1 MYSSEK
7 QNYKTLNNLSLKK
20 VLFLIINLMKIKSI
34 LKLSV
39 LCFTFG
45 NLSAQNPWPKANN
58 TAQPWTRWWWMGS
71 AVDEKGL
78 DKQLT
83 TLSKAGFGGVEIVPI
98 YGAKGFE
105 NKYINYLS
113 PEWMKMLQFTTDKAK
128 SLNMGVD
135 MSVGTGWP
143 IGGLQVDENDA
154 ATKMIVQTYDIQ
166 PNEKFSEK
174 IVLKDEKQKNI
185 KATKLDIVTA
195 YNEKNEAFV
204 LTDKVALDGTLNWKP
219 ISGKWTIYAVFVG
232 KTLQKVKRAAPGGDG
247 YTLDHFSPDATKDYL
262 KTFDKAFGNSNYGV
276 RSFFND
282 SYEVYGADW
291 TTNFKEEFKK
301 RRGYDLSQ
309 YIKYL
314 VSDEESELAGK
325 IKSDYRET
333 MSELIL
339 NNFTDN
345 FTNWAHSKNSKNTNQ
360 AHGSP
365 GNLLD
370 LYAAVDIPESETF
383 GSTKFDI
390 EGLKRN
396 VEDINTKEVPDIN
409 MLKFA
414 SSAANITGKPLISN
428 ESFTWLTEHFKTSWS
443 QVKPEAEQI
452 FLSGINHIF
461 YHGTT
466 YTPADVQFPGWLF
479 YASTNFV
486 PENSLWPNIKGLNS
500 YIERTQSVLQSGK
513 SDNEILMYWPV
524 YDQWANPK
532 GKDMAFKIH
541 NIEKWLHP
549 SVFYENLEK
558 LGKSGYS
565 LDMISDKMIGEAKFE
580 NQNIQV
586 SKNGG
591 SYKVLIIPQLN
602 YFSESTLRNIL
613 NLAQN
618 GASVIFQNEPKNVP
632 GFFEFEKRRNELQSL
647 WAKIPFQQ
655 DGNLQSAT
663 FGKGKIVLSSDVE
676 KGLEYLKIEREK
688 LTDTGLKFVRRKFDG
703 GKYYY
708 IVNHTSKEINQ
719 KIPLNFIG
727 KQIALMNPEN
737 GDFGVAEAQN
747 NSVKVQLK
755 SGKSLIIKASETTDN
770 SISKWKYIEKMEA
783 PIILNQPW
791 QLTFNEGGPE
801 LPKSKTLDKL
811 QPWTNFTEDAST
823 QSFSGTG
830 VYTTSFKLNKKAD
843 DFVLKFD
850 KLYESAKVIINGQD
864 AGIVWSLPFE
874 INVGKYLKKGKNTV
888 QIEVSN
894 LMANRIRYMDQ
905 NKIQWRNY
913 HEINFVNIDYKPF
926 DASNW
931 KVQPSGLD
939 GEIQLIPVY
948 FSK

>member
-1 MYSSEK
+1 
-7 QNYKTLNNLSLKK
+7 
-20 VLFLIINLMKIKSI
+20 MKIKNI
-34 LKLSV
+34 VKLSV
-39 LCFTFG
+39 LCFAFG
-45 NLSAQNPWPKANN
+45 NLSAQNPWPKATN

-83 TLSKAGFGGVEIVPI
+83 TLSNAGFGGVEIVPI

-105 NKYINYLS
+105 RKYINYLS
-113 PEWMKMLQFTTDKAK
+113 PEWMKMLQFTTNKAK

-135 MSVGTGWP
+135 MAIGTGWP
-143 IGGLQVDENDA
+143 IGGPQVSEQDA
-154 ATKMIVQTYDIQ
+154 ATKMIVQTYTIQ

-174 IVLKDEKQKNI
+174 IVLKDEKQKNLKTI
-185 KATKLDIVTA
+185 KLDIVTA
-195 YNEKNEAFV
+195 YNEKNEAII
-204 LTDKVALDGTLNWKP
+204 LTDKISDDGALNWKP
-219 ISGKWTIYAVFVG
+219 ATGKWTIYAVFVG
-232 KTLQKVKRAAPGGDG
+232 KTLQKVKRAAPGGEG
-247 YTLDHFSPDATKDYL
+247 FTLDHFSPDATKDYL
-262 KTFDKAFGNSNYGV
+262 KTFDTSFGNSNYGI

-282 SYEVYGADW
+282 SYEVYNADW
-291 TTNFKEEFKK
+291 TADFKDEFKK
-301 RRGYDLSQ
+301 RRGYDLSP

-314 VSDEESELAGK
+314 VSDEENEITGR

-339 NNFTDN
+339 DNFTKN

-383 GSTKFDI
+383 GSTQFNI
-390 EGLKRN
+390 SGLRRN
-396 VEDINTKEVPDIN
+396 KEDINNKEIPDIN

-414 SSAANITGKPLISN
+414 SSAANVTGKPLISN

-486 PENSLWPNIKGLNS
+486 PDNSLWPDIKGLNS
-500 YIERTQSVLQSGK
+500 YIERTQSVLQNGK

-524 YDQWANPK
+524 YDQWASVK

-549 SVFYENLEK
+549 TPFYENLEK

-565 LDMISDKMIGEAKFE
+565 LDMVSDKMIDEAISE
-580 NQNIQV
+580 NQHIQV

-591 SYKVLIIPQLN
+591 SYKVLIIPNLN
-602 YFSESTLRNIL
+602 YLPESTFKSIL

-618 GASVIFQNEPKNVP
+618 GTLVIFQSEPKDVP
-632 GFFEFEKRRNELQSL
+632 GYFESEKRRNELHSL
-647 WAKIPFQQ
+647 WNKIPFQQ
-655 DGNLQSAT
+655 SGNLKTAA
-663 FGKGKIVLSSDVE
+663 FGKGKIIVSSDVE
-676 KGLEYLKIEREK
+676 KGLEFLKIEREK
-688 LTDTGLKFVRRKFDG
+688 LTETGLKFVRRQFEG

-719 KIPLNFIG
+719 FVPINYSG
-727 KQIALMNPEN
+727 KQVSIMDPEN
-737 GDFGVAEAQN
+737 GNFGIAEIQN
-747 NSVKVQLK
+747 NSVKIQLK
-755 SGKSLIIKASETTDN
+755 SGESLILKASENTDN
-770 SISKWKYIEKMEA
+770 SIPKWKYIEKTDA
-783 PIILNQPW
+783 PIVLNQPW
-791 QLTFNEGGPE
+791 QLAFKEGGPE
-801 LPKSKTLDKL
+801 LPKARTLKKL
-811 QPWTNFTEDAST
+811 EPWTHFSEEPST

-830 VYTTSFKLNKKAD
+830 IYTTALNIKKKNAD
-843 DFVLKFD
+843 DYLLKFD
-850 KLYESAKVIINGQD
+850 KLYESAKVIVNGHD
-864 AGIVWSLPFE
+864 AGIVWSIPFE
-874 INVGKYLKKGKNTV
+874 INIGKYLKKGKNTI
-888 QIEVSN
+888 QIEVCN

-926 DASNW
+926 DASDW
-931 KVQPSGLD
+931 KVQPSGLE
-939 GEIQLIPVY
+939 GEIQLIPIY
-948 FSK
+948 YSK

>member
-1 MYSSEK
+1 M
-7 QNYKTLNNLSLKK
+7 N
-20 VLFLIINLMKIKSI
+20 IKNI
-34 LKLSV
+34 VKLSV
-39 LCFTFG
+39 LCFAFG
-45 NLSAQNPWPKANN
+45 NLSAQNPWPKATN

-83 TLSKAGFGGVEIVPI
+83 TLSNAGFGGVEIVPI

-105 NKYINYLS
+105 NKYISYLS

-135 MSVGTGWP
+135 MAVGTGWP
-143 IGGLQVDENDA
+143 IGGPQVDEQDA
-154 ATKMIVQTYDIQ
+154 ATKMIVQAYSIQ
-166 PNEKFSEK
+166 PNEIFSEK
-174 IVLKDEKQKNI
+174 IVLKDEKQKNL
-185 KATKLDIVTA
+185 KTTKLDIVTA
-195 YNEKNEAFV
+195 YNEKNEAII
-204 LTDKVALDGTLNWKP
+204 LTDKVNADGTLNWKP
-219 ISGKWTIYAVFVG
+219 SSGRWKIYAVFIG

-247 YTLDHFSPDATKDYL
+247 YTLDHFSPDVTKDYL
-262 KTFDKAFGNSNYGV
+262 RTFDKAFGNSNYGI

-282 SYEVYGADW
+282 SYEVYNADW
-291 TTNFKEEFKK
+291 TVDFKDEFKK
-301 RRGYDLSQ
+301 RRGYDLAP

-314 VSDEESELAGK
+314 IEDNESEIAGR

-339 NNFTDN
+339 HNFTEN
-345 FTNWAHSKNSKNTNQ
+345 FTSWAHSKNSKNTNQ

-390 EGLKRN
+390 QGLKRN

-466 YTPADVQFPGWLF
+466 YTPANVQFPGWLF

-549 SVFYENLEK
+549 TVFYENLEK

-565 LDMISDKMIGEAKFE
+565 LDMISDKMICDAKLE

-591 SYKVLIIPQLN
+591 SYKVLIVPQLN
-602 YFSESTLRNIL
+602 YLPESTLKNIL

-618 GASVIFQNEPKNVP
+618 GASVIFQSEPKDIP
-632 GFFEFEKRRNELQSL
+632 GNFEVEKRRNELQSL
-647 WAKIPFQQ
+647 WAKIQFQQ
-655 DGNLQSAT
+655 NGNLKSAT

-676 KGLEYLKIEREK
+676 KALEYLKIEREK
-688 LTDTGLKFVRRKFDG
+688 LTDTGLKFVRRQFDEG
-703 GKYYY
+703 RYYY
-708 IVNHTSKEINQ
+708 IVNQTSKEINQ
-719 KIPLNFIG
+719 NIPLNFVG
-727 KQIALMNPEN
+727 KQVTLMNPEN
-737 GDFGVAEAQN
+737 GNYGLAETHN
-747 NSVKVQLK
+747 NSVRVQLK
-755 SGKSLIIKASETTDN
+755 SGESMIIKNTENIYT
-770 SISKWKYIEKMEA
+770 SIPNWYYIEKTDS

-791 QLTFNEGGPE
+791 QLTFKEGGPE
-801 LPKSKTLDKL
+801 LPKSRTLDQL

-830 VYTTSFKLNKKAD
+830 VYTTSFKLKKNKAD

-850 KLYESAKVIINGQD
+850 KLYESAKVIVNGQD

-874 INVGKYLKKGKNTV
+874 TNVGKYLKKGKNTI

>member
-1 MYSSEK
+1 
-7 QNYKTLNNLSLKK
+7 
-20 VLFLIINLMKIKSI
+20 MKIKNI
-34 LKLSV
+34 IKLSV
-39 LCFTFG
+39 ICFAFG
-45 NLSAQNPWPKANN
+45 NLSAQNPWPKTTE
-58 TAQPWTRWWWMGS
+58 TAKPWTRWWWMGS

-83 TLSKAGFGGVEIVPI
+83 TLSRAGFGGVEIVPI

-113 PEWMKMLQFTTDKAK
+113 PEWMKMLQFTTNEAK

-143 IGGLQVDENDA
+143 IGGPQVDEQDA
-154 ATKMIVQTYDIQ
+154 ATKMIVQTYTISPD
-166 PNEKFSEK
+166 EKFSEK
-174 IVLKDEKQKNI
+174 IVLKDEKQKNL
-185 KATKLDIVTA
+185 KTVKLDIVTA
-195 YNEKNEAFV
+195 YNEKNEAVV
-204 LTDKVALDGTLNWKP
+204 LTDKVNNDGVLDWKP
-219 ISGKWTIYAVFVG
+219 NSGKWTVYAVFVG

-247 YTLDHFSPDATKDYL
+247 YTLDHFSPEATKDYL
-262 KTFDKAFGNSNYGV
+262 KTFDKAFGNSNYGI

-282 SYEVYGADW
+282 SYEVYNADW
-291 TTNFKEEFKK
+291 TPNFKDEFKK
-301 RRGYDLSQ
+301 RRGYDVSP

-314 VSDEESELAGK
+314 VNNEENEIAGR

-339 NNFTDN
+339 NNFTKD

-390 EGLKRN
+390 TGLRRN
-396 VEDINTKEVPDIN
+396 VEDINTKEIPDIN

-414 SSAANITGKPLISN
+414 SSAANVTGKPLISN

-466 YTPADVQFPGWLF
+466 YTPSDVQFPGWLF

-486 PENSLWPNIKGLNS
+486 PENSLWPHLKGLNS

-513 SDNEILMYWPV
+513 PDNELLMYWPI
-524 YDQWANPK
+524 YDQWASPK
-532 GKDMAFKIH
+532 GKDVTFKVH
-541 NIEKWLHP
+541 NVEKWLQP
-549 SVFYENLEK
+549 TVMYKNLTELSK
-558 LGKSGYS
+558 IGYS
-565 LDMISDKMIGEAKFE
+565 IDMASDKMINESKLE
-580 NQNIQV
+580 NQNIQGA
-586 SKNGG
+586 KNGG
-591 SYKVLIIPQLN
+591 SYKVLVIPELT
-602 YFSESTLRNIL
+602 YLPESTLKNIL
-613 NLAQN
+613 ELAQN
-618 GASVIFQNEPKNVP
+618 GASIIFQNEPKDIP
-632 GFFEFEKRRNELQSL
+632 GNFEVEKRRTQLKSL
-647 WAKIPFQQ
+647 WNQIPFQNQ
-655 DGNLQSAT
+655 PGNVKMAS
-663 FGKGKIVLSSDVE
+663 FGKGKIVLSSDVS
-676 KGLEYLKIEREK
+676 KALEYLKIEREK
-688 LTDTGLKFVRRKFDG
+688 LTDTGLKFVRRQFDG

-708 IVNHTSKEINQ
+708 IVNHTSKEINEFV
-719 KIPLNFIG
+719 PLNYSG
-727 KQIALMNPEN
+727 KQVALMNPEN
-737 GDFGVAEAQN
+737 GNFGVAEIQN
-747 NSVKVQLK
+747 NSVRIQLK
-755 SGKSLIIKASETTDN
+755 SGESLIIQASENTD
-770 SISKWKYIEKMEA
+770 ITIPKWKYIEKTDTS
-783 PIILNQPW
+783 IVLNQPW
-791 QLTFNEGGPE
+791 QLTFKEGGPE

-811 QPWTNFTEDAST
+811 QPWTNFTEDLST

-830 VYTTSFKLNKKAD
+830 VYTTSFKLKKNKAD

-850 KLYESAKVIINGQD
+850 KLYESAKVIVNGQD
-864 AGIVWSLPFE
+864 AGIVWSIPFE
-874 INVGKYLKKGKNTV
+874 INIGKYLKKGNNTI
-888 QIEVSN
+888 QIEVCN
-894 LMANRIRYMDQ
+894 LMANRIKYMDE

-939 GEIQLIPVY
+939 GEIQLIPIHY
-948 FSK
+948 SK

>member
-1 MYSSEK
+1 MK
-7 QNYKTLNNLSLKK
+7 FKN
-20 VLFLIINLMKIKSI
+20 II
-34 LKLSV
+34 KLSV
-39 LCFTFG
+39 LCLAFG
-45 NLSAQNPWPKANN
+45 NLSAQNPWPKADN

-71 AVDEKGL
+71 AVDERGL

-83 TLSKAGFGGVEIVPI
+83 TLAKAGFGGVEIVPI
-98 YGAKGFE
+98 YGAKSFE
-105 NKYINYLS
+105 NRYLNYLS
-113 PEWMKMLQFTTDKAK
+113 PEWMKMLQFTTTKAK

-135 MSVGTGWP
+135 MAVGTGWP
-143 IGGLQVDENDA
+143 IGGPQVSEQDA
-154 ATKMIVQTYDIQ
+154 ATKMIVQIYTIQ
-166 PNEKFSEK
+166 PNEKFSEN
-174 IVLKDEKQKNI
+174 IVLKDEKQKNLKTI
-185 KATKLDIVTA
+185 KLDIVTA
-195 YNEKNEAFV
+195 YNEKNEAVV
-204 LTDKVALDGTLNWKP
+204 LTDKINADGTLNWKP
-219 ISGKWTIYAVFVG
+219 TSGKWTIYAVFVG

-262 KTFDKAFGNSNYGV
+262 KTFDEAFGNSNYGI

-291 TTNFKEEFKK
+291 TSGFKEEFKK
-301 RRGYDLSQ
+301 RRGYDLSP

-314 VSDEESELAGK
+314 VEDNESETAGR

-333 MSELIL
+333 LSDLIL
-339 NNFTDN
+339 NNFTND

-383 GSTKFDI
+383 GSTQFDI
-390 EGLKRN
+390 AGLKRN
-396 VEDINTKEVPDIN
+396 PEDINTKEVPDIN

-414 SSAANITGKPLISN
+414 SSAANITGRPLISN

-466 YTPADVQFPGWLF
+466 YTPTDVQFPGWLF

-486 PENSLWPNIKGLNS
+486 PENSLWPDIKGLNS

-513 SDNEILMYWPV
+513 SDNEILMYWPI
-524 YDQWANPK
+524 YDQWASPK

-549 SVFYENLEK
+549 TIFYENLEK

-565 LDMISDKMIGEAKFE
+565 LDMISDKMIGAAQLN

-602 YFSESTLRNIL
+602 YLPESTLKNIL

-618 GASVIFQNEPKNVP
+618 GASVIFQSEPKDVP

-647 WAKIPFQQ
+647 WSQIPFQQ
-655 DGNLQSAT
+655 NGNLKSAA

-688 LTDTGLKFVRRKFDG
+688 LTDTGLKFVRRQFDG

-708 IVNHTSKEINQ
+708 IVNHTSKEIDQN
-719 KIPLNFIG
+719 IPLNYIG
-727 KQIALMNPEN
+727 KQVVLMNPEN
-737 GDFGVAEAQN
+737 GNFGIAETQN

-755 SGKSLIIKASETTDN
+755 SGESLIIKASETPDN
-770 SISKWKYIEKMEA
+770 SIPKWKYIEKTEA

-791 QLTFNEGGPE
+791 NLSFKEGGPE
-801 LPKSKTLDKL
+801 LPKSRTLEKL

-823 QSFSGTG
+823 QRFSGTG
-830 VYTTSFKLNKKAD
+830 VYTTSFKLKKKAD
-843 DFVLKFD
+843 DFILKFG
-850 KLYESAKVIINGQD
+850 KLYESAKVIVNGQE
-864 AGIVWSLPFE
+864 AGIVWSIPFQ
-874 INVGKYLKKGKNTV
+874 INIGKYLKKGKNTI
-888 QIEVSN
+888 QIEVCN

-913 HEINFVNIDYKPF
+913 QEINFVNIDYKPF

-948 FSK
+948 YSK

>member
-1 MYSSEK
+1 MK
-7 QNYKTLNNLSLKK
+7 FKN
-20 VLFLIINLMKIKSI
+20 II
-34 LKLSV
+34 KLSV
-39 LCFTFG
+39 ICFAFG
-45 NLSAQNPWPKANN
+45 NFSAQNPWPKTTE
-58 TAQPWTRWWWMGS
+58 TAKPWMRWWWMGS

-113 PEWMKMLQFTTDKAK
+113 PEWMKMLQFTTNKAK
-128 SLNMGVD
+128 SLQMGVD

-143 IGGLQVDENDA
+143 IGGPQVVEEDA
-154 ATKMIVQTYDIQ
+154 ATKIIVQNYTIN

-174 IVLKDEKQKNI
+174 IVLKDEKQKNL
-185 KATKLDIVTA
+185 KTVKLDIVTA
-195 YNEKNEAFV
+195 YNEKNEAVV
-204 LTDKVALDGTLNWKP
+204 LSDKVNDDGVLDWKP
-219 ISGKWTIYAVFVG
+219 GSGKWTIYAVFIG
-232 KTLQKVKRAAPGGDG
+232 KTLQKVKRAAPGGEG
-247 YTLDHFSPDATKDYL
+247 YTLDHFSPNATKDYL
-262 KTFDKAFGNSNYGV
+262 KTFDKAFGNSNYGI

-282 SYEVYGADW
+282 SYEVYNADW
-291 TTNFKEEFKK
+291 TADFKAEFKK
-301 RRGYDLSQ
+301 RRGYDLSP

-314 VSDEESELAGK
+314 VSDEDNEISGR
-325 IKSDYRET
+325 IKSDYKET
-333 MSELIL
+333 LSELIL
-339 NNFTDN
+339 NNFTKD

-390 EGLKRN
+390 QGLRRN
-396 VEDINTKEVPDIN
+396 LEDINTKEVPDIN

-452 FLSGINHIF
+452 FLSGINHLF

-466 YTPADVQFPGWLF
+466 YTPSDVKFPGWLF

-486 PENSLWPNIKGLNS
+486 PENSLWPNIKGLNA

-524 YDQWANPK
+524 YDQWASPK

-549 SVFYENLEK
+549 TVFYENLEK

-565 LDMISDKMIGEAKFE
+565 LDMISDKMISEAKFE
-580 NQNIQV
+580 NQNIQI

-591 SYKVLIIPQLN
+591 SYKVLVIPQLS
-602 YFSESTLRNIL
+602 YFSESTLKNIL
-613 NLAQN
+613 NLAQT
-618 GASVIFQNEPKNVP
+618 GGSVIFQSELKDVQ
-632 GFFEFEKRRNELQSL
+632 GFFEFEKRRKELQSL
-647 WAKIPFQQ
+647 WSKIPFKQE
-655 DGNLQSAT
+655 GNLKSAT
-663 FGKGKIVLSSDVE
+663 FGKGKIFLSSDVE
-676 KGLEYLKIEREK
+676 KALEFLKIEREK

-719 KIPLNFIG
+719 FIPLNFSG
-727 KQIALMNPEN
+727 KQIALMNPGN
-737 GDFGVAEAQN
+737 GDFGVGEKQN
-747 NSVKVQLK
+747 NAVKVQLK
-755 SGKSLIIKASETTDN
+755 SGESLVLKVSENADH
-770 SISKWKYIEKMEA
+770 SIPKWKYVEKTDA
-783 PIILNQPW
+783 PIVLNQTW
-791 QLTFNEGGPE
+791 QLSFKEGGPE
-801 LPKSKTLDKL
+801 LPKSRSIEKL
-811 QPWTNFTEDAST
+811 QPWTDFTEDPST

-830 VYTTSFKLNKKAD
+830 VYTTTFNLKKNKAD
-843 DFVLKFD
+843 DYLLKFD
-850 KLYESAKVIINGQD
+850 KLYESATVIVNGND
-864 AGIVWSLPFE
+864 AGIVWSNPFE
-874 INVGKYLKKGKNTV
+874 INIGKYLKKGKNTI

-894 LMANRIRYMDQ
+894 LMANRIRFMDQ

-913 HEINFVNIDYKPF
+913 HEINFVNIDYKAF

-939 GEIQLIPVY
+939 GNIQLIPIHY
-948 FSK
+948 SK

>member
-1 MYSSEK
+1 MNIRK
-7 QNYKTLNNLSLKK
+7 
-20 VLFLIINLMKIKSI
+20 IIKISI
-34 LKLSV
+34 

-45 NLSAQNPWPKANN
+45 NLSAQNPWPKATN

-105 NKYINYLS
+105 NNYINYLS
-113 PEWMKMLQFTTDKAK
+113 PEWMKMLRFTTTKAK
-128 SLNMGVD
+128 NLNMGVD
-135 MSVGTGWP
+135 MAVGTGWP
-143 IGGLQVDENDA
+143 IGGPQVNEEDA
-154 ATKMIVQTYDIQ
+154 ATKMIVQTYEIQ

-174 IVLKDEKQKNI
+174 IILKEEKQKSL
-185 KATKLDIVTA
+185 KTTKLDIITA
-195 YNEKNEAFV
+195 YNEKNEAVV
-204 LTDKVALDGTLNWKP
+204 LTDKISPDGTLNWMP
-219 ISGKWTIYAVFVG
+219 TSGKWTVYAVFTG

-247 YTLDHFSPDATKDYL
+247 YTLDHFSPTATKDYL
-262 KTFDKAFGNSNYGV
+262 ETFDKAFGDSNYGI

-282 SYEVYGADW
+282 SYEVYNADW
-291 TTNFKEEFKK
+291 TADFKEEFRK
-301 RRGYDLSQ
+301 RRGYDLSP

-314 VSDEESELAGK
+314 VSDNESEIAVR

-339 NNFTDN
+339 HNFTEN

-383 GSTKFDI
+383 GSTKFEI
-390 EGLKRN
+390 QGLKRN
-396 VEDINTKEVPDIN
+396 LEDINTKEVPDIN

-524 YDQWANPK
+524 YDQWSNPK

-541 NIEKWLHP
+541 NIKKWLHP
-549 SVFYENLEK
+549 TVFYENLEK
-558 LGKSGYS
+558 LGKFGYS
-565 LDMISDKMIGEAKFE
+565 LDMISDKMIGEAQLK
-580 NQNIQV
+580 NQKIQV
-586 SKNGG
+586 SENGG
-591 SYKVLIIPQLN
+591 SYNVLIVPQLT
-602 YFSESTLRNIL
+602 YLPESTLKNIL
-613 NLAQN
+613 NLARN
-618 GASVIFQNEPKNVP
+618 GASVVFQSQPKDVP
-632 GFFEFEKRRNELQSL
+632 GNFEVEKRRNELQSL
-647 WAKIPFQQ
+647 WRQIPFQQ
-655 DGNLQSAT
+655 NGNVKSAN
-663 FGKGKIVLSSDVE
+663 FGKGKIVLSSDIE
-676 KGLEYLKIEREK
+676 KALELLKIEREK
-688 LTDTGLKFVRRKFDG
+688 LTDTGLKFVRRHFDD

-719 KIPLNFIG
+719 NIPLNFTG
-727 KQIALMNPEN
+727 REAVLMNPEN
-737 GDFGVAEAQN
+737 GEFGTAEMHN

-755 SGKSLIIKASETTDN
+755 SGESLIIK
-770 SISKWKYIEKMEA
+770 ISKNEDSSLPKWKYIEKTDE
-783 PIILNQPW
+783 PFVLNQPW
-791 QLTFNEGGPE
+791 NLTFKEGGPE
-801 LPKSKTLDKL
+801 LPKSRNLDKL
-811 QPWTNFTEDAST
+811 QPWTNFTEDAQT

-843 DFVLKFD
+843 DFILKLD
-850 KLYESAKVIINGQD
+850 KLYESANVIVNGQH

-874 INVGKYLKKGKNTV
+874 INIGKYLKKGKNTI

-905 NKIQWRNY
+905 HKIQWRNY

-926 DASNW
+926 DASDW
-931 KVQPSGLD
+931 KVQPSGVD
-939 GEIQLIPVY
+939 GEIQLIPIY
-948 FSK
+948 YSK

>member
-1 MYSSEK
+1 
-7 QNYKTLNNLSLKK
+7 
-20 VLFLIINLMKIKSI
+20 MKIKNI
-34 LKLSV
+34 IKLSV
-39 LCFTFG
+39 ICFTFG
-45 NLSAQNPWPKANN
+45 NLSAQNPWPKTTESAK
-58 TAQPWTRWWWMGS
+58 PWTRWWWMGS

-83 TLSKAGFGGVEIVPI
+83 TLSQAGFGGVEIVPI

-113 PEWMKMLQFTTDKAK
+113 PEWMKMLEFTTNKAK

-143 IGGLQVDENDA
+143 IGGPQVDEQDA
-154 ATKMIVQTYDIQ
+154 ATKMIVQTYNIK

-174 IVLKDEKQKNI
+174 IVLKDEKQKNL
-185 KATKLDIVTA
+185 KTVKLDIVTA
-195 YNEKNEAFV
+195 YNEKNEAVV
-204 LTDKVALDGTLNWKP
+204 LTDKVNSDGVLDWKSN
-219 ISGKWTIYAVFVG
+219 SGKWTVYAVFVG

-247 YTLDHFSPDATKDYL
+247 YTLDHFSPEATKDYL
-262 KTFDKAFGNSNYGV
+262 KTFDKAFGNSNYGI

-282 SYEVYGADW
+282 SYEVYNADW
-291 TTNFKEEFKK
+291 TQDFKDEFKK
-301 RRGYDLSQ
+301 RRGYDLSP
-309 YIKYL
+309 YIQYL
-314 VSDEESELAGK
+314 VSNEENEIEGR

-339 NNFTDN
+339 NNFTKD

-390 EGLKRN
+390 TGLRRN
-396 VEDINTKEVPDIN
+396 VEDINTKEIPDIN

-414 SSAANITGKPLISN
+414 SSAANVTGKPLISN

-466 YTPADVQFPGWLF
+466 YTPSDVQFPGWLF

-486 PENSLWPNIKGLNS
+486 PENSLWPHLKGLNS

-513 SDNEILMYWPV
+513 PDNELLMYWPI
-524 YDQWANPK
+524 YDQWASPK
-532 GKDMAFKIH
+532 GKDVTFKVH
-541 NIEKWLHP
+541 NVEKWLQP
-549 SVFYENLEK
+549 TVMYKNLTELSK
-558 LGKSGYS
+558 IGYS
-565 LDMISDKMIGEAKFE
+565 IDMVSDKMISESKSE
-580 NQNIQV
+580 NQNIQLT
-586 SKNGG
+586 KNGG
-591 SYKVLIIPQLN
+591 SYKVLVIPELT
-602 YFSESTLRNIL
+602 YLPESTLKNIL
-613 NLAQN
+613 ELAQN
-618 GASVIFQNEPKNVP
+618 GASIIFQNEPKDIP
-632 GFFEFEKRRNELQSL
+632 GNFEVEKRRTQLKSL
-647 WAKIPFQQ
+647 WNKIPFQNQ
-655 DGNLQSAT
+655 TGNLKMAS
-663 FGKGKIVLSSDVE
+663 FGKGKIVLSSDVS
-676 KGLEYLKIEREK
+676 KALEYLKIEREK
-688 LTDTGLKFVRRKFDG
+688 LTDTGLKFVRRQFDG

-708 IVNHTSKEINQ
+708 IVNHTSKEINEFV
-719 KIPLNFIG
+719 PLNYSG
-727 KQIALMNPEN
+727 KQVALMSPEN
-737 GDFGVAEAQN
+737 GNFGIGEIQN
-747 NSVKVQLK
+747 NSVRIQLK
-755 SGKSLIIKASETTDN
+755 SGESLIIQVSENTD
-770 SISKWKYIEKMEA
+770 ITIPKWKYIEKTDTS
-783 PIILNQPW
+783 IVLNQPW
-791 QLTFNEGGPE
+791 QLTFKEGGPE

-811 QPWTNFTEDAST
+811 QPWTNFTEDSST

-830 VYTTSFKLNKKAD
+830 VYTTSFKLKKNKAD

-850 KLYESAKVIINGQD
+850 KLYESAKVIVNGQD
-864 AGIVWSLPFE
+864 AGVVWSIPFE
-874 INVGKYLKKGKNTV
+874 INIGKYLKKGRNTI
-888 QIEVSN
+888 QIEVCN
-894 LMANRIRYMDQ
+894 LMANRIKYMDE

-939 GEIQLIPVY
+939 GEIQLIPIHY
-948 FSK
+948 SK

>member
-1 MYSSEK
+1 
-7 QNYKTLNNLSLKK
+7 
-20 VLFLIINLMKIKSI
+20 MKIKNI

-39 LCFTFG
+39 LCFAFG
-45 NLSAQNPWPKANN
+45 NLSAQNPWPKATN

-105 NKYINYLS
+105 NRYLNYLS
-113 PEWMKMLQFTTDKAK
+113 PEWMKMLQFTTNKAK

-135 MSVGTGWP
+135 MAIGTGWP
-143 IGGLQVDENDA
+143 IGGPQVNEQDA
-154 ATKMIVQTYDIQ
+154 ATKMIVQTYTIQ

-174 IVLKDEKQKNI
+174 IVLKDEKQKNLKTI
-185 KATKLDIVTA
+185 KLDIVTA
-195 YNEKNEAFV
+195 YNEKNEAV
-204 LTDKVALDGTLNWKP
+204 VVTDKISDDGSLNWKP
-219 ISGKWTIYAVFVG
+219 GAGKWTIYAVFVG
-232 KTLQKVKRAAPGGDG
+232 KTLQKVKRAAPGGEG
-247 YTLDHFSPDATKDYL
+247 FTLDHFSPDATKDYL
-262 KTFDKAFGNSNYGV
+262 KTFDTAFGNSNYGV

-282 SYEVYGADW
+282 SYEVYNADW
-291 TTNFKEEFKK
+291 TADFKDEFKK
-301 RRGYDLSQ
+301 RRGYDLSP

-314 VSDEESELAGK
+314 VSDEENEITGR

-339 NNFTDN
+339 HNFTDN

-390 EGLKRN
+390 QGLKRN

-500 YIERTQSVLQSGK
+500 YIERTQAVLQSGK

-524 YDQWANPK
+524 YDQWASPK

-549 SVFYENLEK
+549 TVFYENLEK

-565 LDMISDKMIGEAKFE
+565 LDMVSDKMIDEAKSE
-580 NQNIQV
+580 NQTIQV
-586 SKNGG
+586 SENGG
-591 SYKVLIIPQLN
+591 SYKVLIIPQSKYLP
-602 YFSESTLRNIL
+602 ESTLKSIL

-618 GASVIFQNEPKNVP
+618 GASVIFQSEPKEVP
-632 GFFEFEKRRNELQSL
+632 GFFEMEKRRSESQSL
-647 WAKIPFQQ
+647 WNQISFQQ
-655 DGNLQSAT
+655 NGNLKTAV
-663 FGKGKIVLSSDVE
+663 FGKGKIILSSDVE

-688 LTDTGLKFVRRKFDG
+688 LTDTGLKFVRRQFDG

-708 IVNHTSKEINQ
+708 VVNHTSKEINQ
-719 KIPLNFIG
+719 NIPLNFIG
-727 KQIALMNPEN
+727 KQVALMNPVN
-737 GDFGVAEAQN
+737 GEFGIAEMKS

-755 SGKSLIIKASETTDN
+755 SGESLIIKASETSDN
-770 SISKWKYIEKMEA
+770 SISKWKYVEKTDV
-783 PIILNQPW
+783 PVVFNQPW
-791 QLTFNEGGPE
+791 QLTFKEGGPE
-801 LPKSKTLDKL
+801 LPKSRTLSAL
-811 QPWTNFTEDAST
+811 QPWTNFTEDAPT

-830 VYTTSFKLNKKAD
+830 VYTTSFNLKSNKAD

-850 KLYESAKVIINGQD
+850 KLYESAKVVVNGQD

-874 INVGKYLKKGKNTV
+874 INIGKYLKKGKNTI

-905 NKIQWRNY
+905 HKIEWRNY

-926 DASNW
+926 DASDW

-948 FSK
+948 YSK

>member
-1 MYSSEK
+1 
-7 QNYKTLNNLSLKK
+7 
-20 VLFLIINLMKIKSI
+20 MKIKNI
-34 LKLSV
+34 IKLSV
-39 LCFTFG
+39 ICFTFG
-45 NLSAQNPWPKANN
+45 NLSAQNPWPKTTE
-58 TAQPWTRWWWMGS
+58 TAKPWTRWWWMGS

-83 TLSKAGFGGVEIVPI
+83 TLSQAGFGGVEIVPI

-113 PEWMKMLQFTTDKAK
+113 PEWMKMLQFTTNKAK

-143 IGGLQVDENDA
+143 IGGPQVDEQDA
-154 ATKMIVQTYDIQ
+154 ATKMIVQTYTISPD
-166 PNEKFSEK
+166 EKFSEK
-174 IVLKDEKQKNI
+174 IVLKDEKQKNL
-185 KATKLDIVTA
+185 KTVKLDIVTA
-195 YNEKNEAFV
+195 YNEKNEAVV
-204 LTDKVALDGTLNWKP
+204 LTDKVNNDGVLDWKP
-219 ISGKWTIYAVFVG
+219 NSGKWTVYAVFVG

-247 YTLDHFSPDATKDYL
+247 YTLDHFSPEATKDYL
-262 KTFDKAFGNSNYGV
+262 KTFDKAFGNSNYGI

-282 SYEVYGADW
+282 SYEVYNADW
-291 TTNFKEEFKK
+291 TPNFKDEFKK
-301 RRGYDLSQ
+301 RRGYDVSP

-314 VSDEESELAGK
+314 VNNEENEIAGR

-339 NNFTDN
+339 NNFTKD

-390 EGLKRN
+390 TGLRRN
-396 VEDINTKEVPDIN
+396 VEDINTKEIPDIN

-414 SSAANITGKPLISN
+414 SSAANVTGKPLISN

-466 YTPADVQFPGWLF
+466 YTPSDVQFPGWLF

-486 PENSLWPNIKGLNS
+486 PENSLWPHLKGLNS

-513 SDNEILMYWPV
+513 PDNELLMYWPI
-524 YDQWANPK
+524 YDQWASPK
-532 GKDMAFKIH
+532 GKDVTFKVH
-541 NIEKWLHP
+541 NVEKWLQP
-549 SVFYENLEK
+549 TVMYKNLTELSK
-558 LGKSGYS
+558 IGYS
-565 LDMISDKMIGEAKFE
+565 IDMVSDKMISESKSE
-580 NQNIQV
+580 NQNIHV
-586 SKNGG
+586 TKNGG
-591 SYKVLIIPQLN
+591 SYKVLVIPELT
-602 YFSESTLRNIL
+602 YLPESTLKNIL
-613 NLAQN
+613 ELAQN
-618 GASVIFQNEPKNVP
+618 GASIIFQNEPKDIP
-632 GFFEFEKRRNELQSL
+632 GNFEVEKRKTQLKSL
-647 WAKIPFQQ
+647 WNQIPFQNQ
-655 DGNLQSAT
+655 AGNLKMAN
-663 FGKGKIVLSSDVE
+663 FGKGKIVLSSDVS
-676 KGLEYLKIEREK
+676 KALEYLKIEREK
-688 LTDTGLKFVRRKFDG
+688 LTDTGLKFVRRQFDG

-708 IVNHTSKEINQ
+708 IVNHTSKEINEFV
-719 KIPLNFIG
+719 PLNYSG
-727 KQIALMNPEN
+727 KQVALMNPEN
-737 GDFGVAEAQN
+737 GNFGIGEIQN
-747 NSVKVQLK
+747 NSVRIQLK
-755 SGKSLIIKASETTDN
+755 SGESLIIKTSENIDN
-770 SISKWKYIEKMEA
+770 SIAKWKYIEKTDA
-783 PIILNQPW
+783 PIVLNQLW
-791 QLTFNEGGPE
+791 QLTFKEGGPE

-811 QPWTNFTEDAST
+811 QPWTNFTEDSST

-830 VYTTSFKLNKKAD
+830 VYTTSFKLKKNKAD

-850 KLYESAKVIINGQD
+850 KLYESAKVIVNGQD
-864 AGIVWSLPFE
+864 AGIVWSIPFE
-874 INVGKYLKKGKNTV
+874 INIGKYLKKGNNTI
-888 QIEVSN
+888 QIEVCN
-894 LMANRIRYMDQ
+894 LMANRIKYMDE

-939 GEIQLIPVY
+939 GEIQLIPIHY
-948 FSK
+948 SK

>member
-1 MYSSEK
+1 
-7 QNYKTLNNLSLKK
+7 
-20 VLFLIINLMKIKSI
+20 MKIKNI
-34 LKLSV
+34 IKISV
-39 LCFTFG
+39 ICFAFG
-45 NLSAQNPWPKANN
+45 NLSAQNPWPKTTE
-58 TAQPWTRWWWMGS
+58 TAKPWTRWWWMGS
-71 AVDEKGL
+71 AVDERGL

-83 TLSKAGFGGVEIVPI
+83 TLSQAGFGGVEIVPI

-113 PEWMKMLQFTTDKAK
+113 PEWMKMLQFTTNKAK

-143 IGGLQVDENDA
+143 IGGPQVDEHNA
-154 ATKMIVQTYDIQ
+154 ATKIIVQTYNIK

-174 IVLKDEKQKNI
+174 IVLKDEKQKNL
-185 KATKLDIVTA
+185 KTVKLDIVTA
-195 YNEKNEAFV
+195 YNEKNEAVV
-204 LTDKVALDGTLNWKP
+204 LTDKVNSDGVLDWKSN
-219 ISGKWTIYAVFVG
+219 SGKWTVYAVFVG
-232 KTLQKVKRAAPGGDG
+232 KTLQKVKRAALGGDG
-247 YTLDHFSPDATKDYL
+247 YTLDHFSPEATKDYL
-262 KTFDKAFGNSNYGV
+262 KTFDKAFGNSNYGI

-282 SYEVYGADW
+282 SYEVYNADW
-291 TTNFKEEFKK
+291 TPDFKDEFKK
-301 RRGYDLSQ
+301 RRGYDVSP
-309 YIKYL
+309 YIQYL
-314 VSDEESELAGK
+314 VSNEENEIAGR

-339 NNFTDN
+339 NNFTKD

-390 EGLKRN
+390 TGLRRN
-396 VEDINTKEVPDIN
+396 VEDINTKEIPDIN

-414 SSAANITGKPLISN
+414 SSAANVTGKPLISN

-466 YTPADVQFPGWLF
+466 YTPSDVQFPGWLF

-486 PENSLWPNIKGLNS
+486 PENSLWSHLKGLNS

-513 SDNEILMYWPV
+513 PDNELLMYWPI
-524 YDQWANPK
+524 YDQWASPK
-532 GKDMAFKIH
+532 GKDVTFKVH
-541 NIEKWLHP
+541 NVEKWLQP
-549 SVFYENLEK
+549 TVMYKNLTELSK
-558 LGKSGYS
+558 IGYS
-565 LDMISDKMIGEAKFE
+565 IDMVSDKMISESKLE

-586 SKNGG
+586 TKNGG
-591 SYKVLIIPQLN
+591 SYKVLVIPELT
-602 YFSESTLRNIL
+602 YLPESTLKNIL
-613 NLAQN
+613 ELAQN
-618 GASVIFQNEPKNVP
+618 GASIIFQNEPKDIP
-632 GFFEFEKRRNELQSL
+632 GNFEVEKRRTQLKSL
-647 WAKIPFQQ
+647 WNKIPFQNQ
-655 DGNLQSAT
+655 TGNLKMAS
-663 FGKGKIVLSSDVE
+663 FGKGKIILSSDVA
-676 KGLEYLKIEREK
+676 KALELLKIEREK
-688 LTDTGLKFVRRKFDG
+688 LTDTGLKFVRREFDG

-708 IVNHTSKEINQ
+708 IVNHTSKEINEFV
-719 KIPLNFIG
+719 PLNYSG
-727 KQIALMNPEN
+727 KQVALMNPEN
-737 GDFGVAEAQN
+737 GNFGIGEIQN
-747 NSVKVQLK
+747 NSVKIQLK
-755 SGKSLIIKASETTDN
+755 SGESLIIQASENTD
-770 SISKWKYIEKMEA
+770 ITIPKWKYIEKTDT
-783 PIILNQPW
+783 PIVLNQPW
-791 QLTFNEGGPE
+791 QLTFKEGGPE

-811 QPWTNFTEDAST
+811 QPWTNFTEDSST

-830 VYTTSFKLNKKAD
+830 VYTTSFKLKKNKAD

-850 KLYESAKVIINGQD
+850 KLYESAKVIVNGQD
-864 AGIVWSLPFE
+864 AGIVWSIPFE
-874 INVGKYLKKGKNTV
+874 INIGKYLKKGKNTI
-888 QIEVSN
+888 QIEVCN
-894 LMANRIRYMDQ
+894 LMANRIKYMDE

-939 GEIQLIPVY
+939 GEIQLIPIHY
-948 FSK
+948 SK

>member
-1 MYSSEK
+1 
-7 QNYKTLNNLSLKK
+7 
-20 VLFLIINLMKIKSI
+20 MKFKNIVKFSI
-34 LKLSV
+34 L
-39 LCFTFG
+39 CFAFG
-45 NLSAQNPWPKANN
+45 NLSAQNPWPKTTE
-58 TAQPWTRWWWMGS
+58 TAKPWTRWWWMGS
-71 AVDEKGL
+71 AVDKKGL

-135 MSVGTGWP
+135 MAVGTGWP
-143 IGGLQVDENDA
+143 IGGPQVSEQDA
-154 ATKMIVQTYDIQ
+154 ATKMIVQTYNIQ

-174 IVLKDEKQKNI
+174 IVLKDEKQKNL
-185 KATKLDIVTA
+185 KTVKLDIATA
-195 YNEKNEAFV
+195 YNENNEAIA
-204 LTDKVALDGTLNWKP
+204 LTDKVTQDGTLNWKP
-219 ISGKWTIYAVFVG
+219 ASGKWTIYAVFVG
-232 KTLQKVKRAAPGGDG
+232 KTLQKVKRAAPGGEG

-262 KTFDKAFGNSNYGV
+262 KSFDTAFGNSNYGI

-282 SYEVYGADW
+282 SYEVYNADW
-291 TTNFKEEFKK
+291 TAGFKDEFKK
-301 RRGYDLSQ
+301 RRGYDLSP

-314 VSDEESELAGK
+314 VSDNESEIAGR

-339 NNFTDN
+339 HNFTEN

-370 LYAAVDIPESETF
+370 LYAAVNIPESETF

-390 EGLKRN
+390 QGLKRN
-396 VEDINTKEVPDIN
+396 LEDINTKEVPDIN

-466 YTPADVQFPGWLF
+466 YTPSDVQFPGWLF

-486 PENSLWPNIKGLNS
+486 PENSLWPNIRGLNS

-524 YDQWANPK
+524 YDQWASPK

-549 SVFYENLEK
+549 TVFYENLEK

-565 LDMISDKMIGEAKFE
+565 LDMISDKMISEAKFE

-586 SKNGG
+586 SKDGG
-591 SYKVLIIPQLN
+591 FYKVLIIPQLN
-602 YFSESTLRNIL
+602 YLPESTLKNIL
-613 NLAQN
+613 NLARN
-618 GASVIFQNEPKNVP
+618 GACVIFQSEPKNVP
-632 GFFEFEKRRNELQSL
+632 GFFEFEKRKNELQSL
-647 WAKIPFQQ
+647 WNQIPFQQ
-655 DGNLQSAT
+655 NGNLKSAN
-663 FGKGKIVLSSDVE
+663 FGEGKIILSSDVE
-676 KGLEYLKIEREK
+676 KGLEFLKIKREK
-688 LTDTGLKFVRRKFDG
+688 LTDTGLKFVRRQFDG

-708 IVNHTSKEINQ
+708 IVNHTSNQINQ
-719 KIPLNFIG
+719 NIPLNFTG
-727 KQIALMNPEN
+727 KQVVLMNPEN
-737 GDFGVAEAQN
+737 EDFGIAEMHN

-755 SGKSLIIKASETTDN
+755 SGESLIIKASETPDN
-770 SISKWKYIEKMEA
+770 SISKWKYIEKTDA

-791 QLTFNEGGPE
+791 QLTFKEGGSE
-801 LPKSKTLDKL
+801 LPKSITLTKL
-811 QPWTNFTEDAST
+811 QPWTNFTEDALT

-830 VYTTSFKLNKKAD
+830 IYTTTFKLKKNKAD

-850 KLYESAKVIINGQD
+850 KLYESAKVLVNGQE
-864 AGIVWSLPFE
+864 AGMVWSNPFE
-874 INVGKYLKKGKNTV
+874 INIGKYLKKGKNTI

-905 NKIQWRNY
+905 NNIQWRNY

-926 DASNW
+926 DASSW

>member
-1 MYSSEK
+1 
-7 QNYKTLNNLSLKK
+7 
-20 VLFLIINLMKIKSI
+20 MKIKNI
-34 LKLSV
+34 VKLSV
-39 LCFTFG
+39 LCFAFG
-45 NLSAQNPWPKANN
+45 NLSAQNPWPKTTE
-58 TAQPWTRWWWMGS
+58 TAKPWTRWWWMGS

-105 NKYINYLS
+105 NQYINYLS
-113 PEWMKMLQFTTDKAK
+113 PEWMKMLKFTTNKAK

-135 MSVGTGWP
+135 MAVGTGWP
-143 IGGLQVDENDA
+143 IGGPQVDEQDA
-154 ATKMIVQTYDIQ
+154 ATKMMVQTYTISSD
-166 PNEKFSEK
+166 EKFSDK
-174 IVLKDEKQKNI
+174 IILKDEKQKNL
-185 KATKLDIVTA
+185 KTVKLDIVTA
-195 YNEKNEAFV
+195 YNEKNEAVV
-204 LTDKVALDGTLNWKP
+204 LTDKINADGSLKWKP
-219 ISGKWTIYAVFVG
+219 TSGKWTIYAVFVG
-232 KTLQKVKRAAPGGDG
+232 KTLQKVKRAAPGGEG
-247 YTLDHFSPDATKDYL
+247 YTLDHFSPEATKDYL

-282 SYEVYGADW
+282 SYEVYNADW
-291 TTNFKEEFKK
+291 TAEFKEEFKK
-301 RRGYDLSQ
+301 RRGYDLSP

-314 VSDEESELAGK
+314 VSDNESEISGR

-339 NNFTDN
+339 NNFTKD

-383 GSTKFDI
+383 GSTPFDI
-390 EGLKRN
+390 SGLKRN
-396 VEDINTKEVPDIN
+396 DEDIQKSDIPDIN

-486 PENSLWPNIKGLNS
+486 PENSLWSHLTGLNS
-500 YIERTQSVLQSGK
+500 YVARTQSVLQSGK
-513 SDNEILMYWPV
+513 SDNELLIYWPI

-532 GKDMAFKIH
+532 GKDVAFKIH
-541 NIEKWLHP
+541 NIEKWLQP
-549 SVFYENLEK
+549 TEFYKNLDR

-565 LDMISDKMIGEAKFE
+565 LDMVSDKMIGEAKLD

-586 SKNGG
+586 SKEGG

-602 YFSESTLRNIL
+602 YLPESTLKNIL

-618 GASVIFQNEPKNVP
+618 GASVIFQNEPKNIP
-632 GFFEFEKRRNELQSL
+632 GFFEAEKRKSELETL
-647 WAKIPFQQ
+647 WKSIPFQQ
-655 DGNLQSAT
+655 NGNLKLAT
-663 FGKGKIVLSSDVE
+663 FGKGKIILSSDVE

-688 LTDTGLKFVRRKFDG
+688 LTDTGLKFIRRNFEG

-719 KIPLNFIG
+719 NIPLNYIG
-727 KQIALMNPEN
+727 KQTALMNPEN
-737 GDFGVAEAQN
+737 GDSGVAETQN
-747 NSVKVQLK
+747 NSVRIQLK
-755 SGKSLIIKASETTDN
+755 SGESLIIKSSENTDN
-770 SISKWKYIEKMEA
+770 AIPKWKYIEKTEA
-783 PIILNQPW
+783 PIALSQPW
-791 QLTFNEGGPE
+791 NLTFKEGGPE
-801 LPKSKTLDKL
+801 LPKSRKINQL
-811 QPWTNFTEDAST
+811 QPWTDFTEDAST

-830 VYTTSFKLNKKAD
+830 VYTTSLNLKKNKAD

-850 KLYESAKVIINGQD
+850 KLYESAKVIVNGHD

-874 INVGKYLKKGKNTV
+874 ISIGKYLKKGKNTI

-894 LMANRIRYMDQ
+894 LMANRIRYMDR
-905 NKIQWRNY
+905 NKIRWRNY
-913 HEINFVNIDYKPF
+913 HEINFVNIDYKAF
-926 DASNW
+926 DASDW

>member
-1 MYSSEK
+1 MNFK
-7 QNYKTLNNLSLKK
+7 N
-20 VLFLIINLMKIKSI
+20 IIKLSI
-34 LKLSV
+34 L
-39 LCFTFG
+39 CFAFG
-45 NLSAQNPWPKANN
+45 NLSAQNPWPKTTN

-78 DKQLT
+78 EKQLT
-83 TLSKAGFGGVEIVPI
+83 TLSRAGFGGVEIVPI

-113 PEWMKMLQFTTDKAK
+113 PDWMKMLQFTTDKAK

-135 MSVGTGWP
+135 IAVGTGWP
-143 IGGLQVDENDA
+143 IGGPQVDEQDA
-154 ATKMIVQTYDIQ
+154 ATKMIVQTYTIQ
-166 PNEKFSEK
+166 PDEKFSEK
-174 IVLKDEKQKNI
+174 MVLKDEKQK
-185 KATKLDIVTA
+185 KLKTVKLDIVTA
-195 YNEKNEAFV
+195 YNERNEAIV
-204 LTDKVALDGTLNWKP
+204 LTDQITQDGTLSWKP
-219 ISGKWTIYAVFVG
+219 TTGKWIIYAVFVG

-247 YTLDHFSPDATKDYL
+247 YTLDHFSPNATKDYL
-262 KTFDKAFGNSNYGV
+262 KTFDKAFGNTNYGI

-282 SYEVYGADW
+282 SYEVYNADW
-291 TTNFKEEFKK
+291 TAGFKEEFKK
-301 RRGYDLSQ
+301 RKGYDLSP

-314 VSDEESELAGK
+314 VSDEESEIAGR

-339 NNFTDN
+339 HNFTEN

-390 EGLKRN
+390 QGLRRN
-396 VEDINTKEVPDIN
+396 TEDINTKEVPDIN

-513 SDNEILMYWPV
+513 PDNEILMYWPV

-549 SVFYENLEK
+549 TAFYENLEK

-565 LDMISDKMIGEAKFE
+565 LDMVSDKMIGEAQLE
-580 NQNIQV
+580 NEKIQI
-586 SKNGG
+586 SKSGG

-602 YFSESTLRNIL
+602 HLPESTLKNIL
-613 NLAQN
+613 VLAQN
-618 GASVIFQNEPKNVP
+618 GALVIFQSEPKDVP
-632 GFFEFEKRRNELQSL
+632 GFFELKKRRKELQSL
-647 WAKIPFQQ
+647 WKTIPFQQ
-655 DGNLQSAT
+655 NGNLQSAI

-676 KGLEYLKIEREK
+676 KALEYLKIEREK
-688 LTDTGLKFVRRKFDG
+688 LTDAGLKFVRRQFDG

-708 IVNHTSKEINQ
+708 IVNHTSKEIKQN
-719 KIPLNFIG
+719 IPLDFIG
-727 KQIALMNPEN
+727 KQVVLMNPEN
-737 GDFGVAEAQN
+737 GDFGVAETQN
-747 NSVKVQLK
+747 NAVRVQLK
-755 SGKSLIIKASETTDN
+755 SGESMIIKASEIPDH
-770 SISKWKYIEKMEA
+770 SIPKWKYIERKDA
-783 PIILNQPW
+783 PIVLNQPW
-791 QLTFNEGGPE
+791 NLNFKEGGPE
-801 LPKSKTLDKL
+801 LPKSKTLNKL
-811 QPWTNFTEDAST
+811 QPWTNFTEDSST

-843 DFVLKFD
+843 DFILKFD
-850 KLYESAKVIINGQD
+850 KLYESAKIIINSQN
-864 AGIVWSLPFE
+864 AGMVWSLPFE
-874 INVGKYLKKGKNTV
+874 INVGKYLKKGKNTI

-905 NKIQWRNY
+905 NNIPWRNY